1 MLIVAVAWTK
11 QISESVYDT
20 RGHVSGDTWWCTR
33 STSASACAHGR
44 PSVLICT
51 EVKSTEG
58 TLEANQM
65 LPPQCS
71 SVSRFFFLLFWFFL
85 RVQKSKQFVQHLQQ
99 TWQRSGNV
107 DLGLA
112 EAKMQGD
119 AMAAIRYS
127 LILTAANGRQTS
139 KWRWRGG
146 REEDGELD
154 GVVNNDIM
162 GLFHKTEQF
171 LQTTHFLCFLSKEW
185 LWMVNLKI
193 GTWMWYR

>member
-1 MLIVAVAWTK
+1 MLIVAVAWFI

-20 RGHVSGDTWWCTR
+20 RTVTLAAIPDDARVLPLHLRAHTVAHLSSFAQKSNQQRERWKPIKRFLLHV
-33 STSASACAHGR
+33 
-44 PSVLICT
+44 VL
-51 EVKSTEG
+51 
-58 TLEANQM
+58 
-65 LPPQCS
+65 
-71 SVSRFFFLLFWFFL
+71 SRVFFPIVFFFL
-85 RVQKSKQFVQHLQQ
+85 RAQKSNKFVQHLQQ

-139 KWRWRGG
+139 KWLWRGG
-146 REEDGELD
+146 RGEDGELD

-171 LQTTHFLCFLSKEW
+171 LQTTHFLCFLSDSGW
-185 LWMVNLKI
+185 SS
-193 GTWMWYR
+193 